1 MNRIDVDF
9 NSLDRDGL
17 VVVSRRRADSVFGV
31 GDIVVVFDPSEDD
44 MSYRATIVKVDP
56 TGRGLARVHW
66 QAVTADTG
74 VIDQSRIIAYRDG
87 REHAFR

>member
-1 MNRIDVDF
+1 
-9 NSLDRDGL
+9 
-17 VVVSRRRADSVFGV
+17 
-31 GDIVVVFDPSEDD
+31 

-74 VIDQSRIIAYRDG
+74 VIDQSRTSRTATVVSTPFARETTSATAALSGTTTTIKTSLPTWDPVKAIA
-87 REHAFR
+87 